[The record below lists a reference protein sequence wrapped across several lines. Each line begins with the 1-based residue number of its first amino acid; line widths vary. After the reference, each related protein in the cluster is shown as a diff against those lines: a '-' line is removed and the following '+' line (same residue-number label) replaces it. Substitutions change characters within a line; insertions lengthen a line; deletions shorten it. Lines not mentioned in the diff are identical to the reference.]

1 MPVVARTDIG
11 RVRQANED
19 FFGTW
24 EFDRGGRLL
33 VGAVADGLGGYAAG
47 EVASSL
53 ACRAVETSIASAPAD
68 EPLEDVVAAAIRR
81 ANDEVYRAARSQ
93 PELEGMAT
101 TLTCAAVTAGRVV
114 VGHVGD
120 SRAYLIR
127 DGAAE
132 PLTTDHS
139 LVGELV
145 RNGDLTDEEAMAH
158 PQRHILTNA
167 LGTHPDVRVDV
178 RVAPVKPGD
187 VILLCSDGLTSLVA
201 AREIPAVLGAAPDFL
216 AAADRLIALANE
228 RGGHD
233 NITVLIMGVEPDPGA
248 AQAAGEGAGSA

>member
-1 MPVVARTDIG
+1 MPMAARTDIG

-19 FFGTW
+19 AFGVW
-24 EFDRGGRLL
+24 ELERGGRLL

-53 ACRAVETSIASAPAD
+53 ACRVVEAHLSGAPPD
-68 EPLEDVVAAAIRR
+68 EPLESVVAGAIRR
-81 ANDEVYRAARSQ
+81 ANDEVYSAARSA
-93 PELEGMAT
+93 PELDGMAT
-101 TLTCAAVTAGRVV
+101 TLTCAVLSADRVV

-120 SRAYLIR
+120 SRAYLVH
-127 DGAAE
+127 DAVAE
-132 PLTTDHS
+132 PLTDDHS

-167 LGTHPDVRVDV
+167 LGTHADVRVDV
-178 RVAPVKPGD
+178 RAQPAGPGD
-187 VILLCSDGLTSLVA
+187 MIVLCSDGLTTLVA
-201 AREIPAVLGAAPDFL
+201 AREIPEVLAAAPDFG
-216 AAADRLIALANE
+216 AAAERLVALANE

-233 NITVLIMGVEPDPGA
+233 NITVVILQFDPDEGA
-248 AQAAGEGAGSA
+248 AA